1 MKPGLKHLMCTAC
14 AIAIIPSMLMLVGN
28 ASSAASPYS
37 ADRRGSSGSHTRSD
51 DKGVCADG
59 GPHGLRLGVASRLC
73 L

>member
-14 AIAIIPSMLMLVGN
+14 AVAIIPSMLMLVGN

-37 ADRRGSSGSHTRSD
+37 ANRRGSPGPRTRSD
-51 DKGVCADG
+51 DNGVCANG
-59 GPHGLRLGVASRLC
+59 GTHGLRLGVASRLC